1 MRRLVRYWKRFCL
14 LLWSLLNTLRLLDRL
29 LEESLLVGVVLNG
42 CTVDVDGPYVE
53 GVDRLD
59 TSYKGR
65 SVGRVSLWDASIS
78 DAIGT
83 FPPCGTA
90 VVWPFRLGMVVCLF
104 DVECFLLK
112 SFFWRVSK
120 SFWRLHLYGW
130 RCFYFSISFKC
141 IFSNFVVYW
150 AVRSKWGLIIT
161 WLFPTQKRNGSEL

>member
-1 MRRLVRYWKRFCL
+1 MNVAIYLSCYFQHHASPGPV
-14 LLWSLLNTLRLLDRL
+14 
-29 LEESLLVGVVLNG
+29 LEESLLVVVVINC

-78 DAIGT
+78 EAIGT

>member
-90 VVWPFRLGMVVCLF
+90 VVRPFRLGMVVCLF

-120 SFWRLHLYGW
+120 SFWRLHLYLDPGW
-130 RCFYFSISFKC
+130 RLFYFSISFKY
-141 IFSNFVVYW
+141 IFSNFAVY
-150 AVRSKWGLIIT
+150 
-161 WLFPTQKRNGSEL
+161 